1 MIDKLKVF
9 VSRDTAHESIVF
21 HCFSMNGSSLFSA
34 LWDVLSDSDDGQMV
48 KQRIKGT
55 IFDRFKFLQLL
66 YFL

>member
-9 VSRDTAHESIVF
+9 VSRDTAHESIVL
-21 HCFSMNGSSLFSA
+21 HCFSMKGSSLFSA